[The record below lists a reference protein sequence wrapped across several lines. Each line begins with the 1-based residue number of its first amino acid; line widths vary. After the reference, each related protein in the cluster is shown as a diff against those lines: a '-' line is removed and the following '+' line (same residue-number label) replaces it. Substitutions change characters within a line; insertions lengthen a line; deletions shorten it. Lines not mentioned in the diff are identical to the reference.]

1 MGIPLGRS
9 TGRTVVFLCSTAG
22 DLRRRAVESLHFK
35 LSTSGRP
42 LLIESRRRAYLTAMQ
57 VVNWLPRTE
66 LPFAAPSRPELLE
79 WVEPLLVEPPE
90 PGAAPVPVAKAA
102 VAVEP
107 ITAPS
112 ARPRIEVPRP
122 SLASTRTHAKVE
134 EEAAPTVAKA
144 PVVPPP
150 RFALQ
155 LLRAGRCLL
164 LVELPTG
171 DTFQTRDPAYLLLK
185 DMLRAAGLPD
195 SPQIVGEPV
204 RWPLL
209 TRGTM
214 DQGPEAARDFVQ
226 GFVSARLEDEP
237 CVCLWLIGLP
247 AVRFAGEADAQ
258 AYNRELQVEG
268 LGSVWALPGLE
279 LLMEEP
285 QRKADVWQA
294 MRRLMARWKES
305 NE

>member
-1 MGIPLGRS
+1 M
-9 TGRTVVFLCSTAG
+9 
-22 DLRRRAVESLHFK
+22 
-35 LSTSGRP
+35 
-42 LLIESRRRAYLTAMQ
+42 LIESRRRAYLSAMQ

-79 WVEPLLVEPPE
+79 PLEPLVVAPQAP
-90 PGAAPVPVAKAA
+90 APVADAPVESVVKPAERVK
-102 VAVEP
+102 
-107 ITAPS
+107 
-112 ARPRIEVPRP
+112 IEVPRP
-122 SLASTRTHAKVE
+122 SLASTRTGAKPVEVVEEAPVVAKV
-134 EEAAPTVAKA
+134 AP
-144 PVVPPP
+144 VPPP

-171 DTFQTRDPAYLLLK
+171 EAFQSRDPAYLLLK

-209 TRGTM
+209 VRGTM

-226 GFVSARLEDEP
+226 GFLSARLEEAP

-247 AVRFAGEADAQ
+247 AVRFAGEANAES
-258 AYNRELQVEG
+258 YNRELQVEG

-279 LLMEEP
+279 SLMEEP

>member
-1 MGIPLGRS
+1 
-9 TGRTVVFLCSTAG
+9 
-22 DLRRRAVESLHFK
+22 
-35 LSTSGRP
+35 
-42 LLIESRRRAYLTAMQ
+42 MQ

-66 LPFAAPSRPELLE
+66 LPFAAPSRPELL
-79 WVEPLLVEPPE
+79 VMPEPLVVAPLAP
-90 PGAAPVPVAKAA
+90 APVADAPTEPVIKPAERVK
-102 VAVEP
+102 
-107 ITAPS
+107 ID
-112 ARPRIEVPRP
+112 VPRP
-122 SLASTRTHAKVE
+122 SLASTRTNAKVE
-134 EEAAPTVAKA
+134 EEVA
-144 PVVPPP
+144 PVVAKVAQIAPP
-150 RFALQ
+150 RFSLQ

-171 DTFQTRDPAYLLLK
+171 EAFQTRDPAYLLLK

-226 GFVSARLEDEP
+226 GFLSARLEDAP
-237 CVCLWLIGLP
+237 CVCVWLIGLP
-247 AVRFAGEADAQ
+247 AVRFAGEANAE
-258 AYNRELQVEG
+258 AFNRELQVEG

>member
-1 MGIPLGRS
+1 
-9 TGRTVVFLCSTAG
+9 
-22 DLRRRAVESLHFK
+22 
-35 LSTSGRP
+35 
-42 LLIESRRRAYLTAMQ
+42 MQ

-79 WVEPLLVEPPE
+79 TLEPVEALEPSGE
-90 PGAAPVPVAKAA
+90 EAAAPVALVKPAAEVA
-102 VAVEP
+102 
-107 ITAPS
+107 
-112 ARPRIEVPRP
+112 ARPVERVKIEVPRP
-122 SLASTRTHAKVE
+122 SATVK
-134 EEAAPTVAKA
+134 PTVVTGDAPAPVPKT

-171 DTFQTRDPAYLLLK
+171 ERFQARDPAYLLLK

-209 TRGTM
+209 ARGTM
-214 DQGPEAARDFVQ
+214 DQGPDAARDFVQ

-237 CVCLWLIGLP
+237 CASLWLIGLP
-247 AVRFAGEADAQ
+247 AVRFAGEANAE
-258 AYNRELQVEG
+258 AWYRELQVEG

-294 MRRLMARWKES
+294 MRRLMARWKSTDE
-305 NE
+305 

>member
-1 MGIPLGRS
+1 
-9 TGRTVVFLCSTAG
+9 
-22 DLRRRAVESLHFK
+22 
-35 LSTSGRP
+35 
-42 LLIESRRRAYLTAMQ
+42 MQ

-79 WVEPLLVEPPE
+79 PLEPVVVEPVAPAPVAEAA
-90 PGAAPVPVAKAA
+90 AAPVAKPAER
-102 VAVEP
+102 VK
-107 ITAPS
+107 
-112 ARPRIEVPRP
+112 IEVPRP
-122 SLASTRTHAKVE
+122 STASPRTAAKPVE
-134 EEAAPTVAKA
+134 EAEEAPVAKA
-144 PVVPPP
+144 PVMPPP

-171 DTFQTRDPAYLLLK
+171 EAFQSRDPAYLLLK

-209 TRGTM
+209 VRSSM

-226 GFVSARLEDEP
+226 GFLGARLEEGP
-237 CVCLWLIGLP
+237 CACLWLIGLP
-247 AVRFAGEADAQ
+247 AVRFAGEADAES
-258 AYNRELQVEG
+258 YNRELQVEG

-285 QRKADVWQA
+285 RRKADVWQA

>member
-1 MGIPLGRS
+1 M
-9 TGRTVVFLCSTAG
+9 
-22 DLRRRAVESLHFK
+22 
-35 LSTSGRP
+35 
-42 LLIESRRRAYLTAMQ
+42 LIESRRRAYLTAMQ

-79 WVEPLLVEPPE
+79 TPE
-90 PGAAPVPVAKAA
+90 PVEIAPPHAAPVAKAA
-102 VAVEP
+102 AEPVAPAAE
-107 ITAPS
+107 
-112 ARPRIEVPRP
+112 RPKIEVPRP
-122 SLASTRTHAKVE
+122 SLASTRTNAKPVE
-134 EEAAPTVAKA
+134 EADVAPAPIKVAH
-144 PVVPPP
+144 VPPP

-171 DTFQTRDPAYLLLK
+171 EPFQSRDPAYLLLK

-195 SPQIVGEPV
+195 SPQIIGEPV

-209 TRGTM
+209 SRGTM

-237 CVCLWLIGLP
+237 CVCLWLVGLP
-247 AVRFAGEADAQ
+247 AVKFAGEADFDAF
-258 AYNRELQVEG
+258 YRELQVEG
-268 LGSVWALPGLE
+268 LGSAWALPGLE
-279 LLMEEP
+279 SLMETP
-285 QRKADVWQA
+285 QRKAEVWQA

>member
-1 MGIPLGRS
+1 
-9 TGRTVVFLCSTAG
+9 
-22 DLRRRAVESLHFK
+22 
-35 LSTSGRP
+35 
-42 LLIESRRRAYLTAMQ
+42 MQ

-66 LPFAAPSRPELLE
+66 LPFAAPSRPELLQAL
-79 WVEPLLVEPPE
+79 EPYEAFE
-90 PGAAPVPVAKAA
+90 SSGEEAAAPVAVVKPTPETRPVVERAK
-102 VAVEP
+102 
-107 ITAPS
+107 
-112 ARPRIEVPRP
+112 IEVPRP
-122 SLASTRTHAKVE
+122 APVTKAAKVL
-134 EEAAPTVAKA
+134 EEAAPVAKA

-171 DTFQTRDPAYLLLK
+171 ERFQSRDPAYLLLK

-209 TRGTM
+209 VRGTM

-237 CVCLWLIGLP
+237 CVCLCLWLIGLP
-247 AVRFAGEADAQ
+247 AVRFAGEANAE
-258 AYNRELQVEG
+258 AWYRELQVEG

-294 MRRLMARWKES
+294 MRRLMARWKTTDE
-305 NE
+305 